1 MFKKY
6 KIQKKPVPVLSVRT
20 KRIEVSKRISDET
33 LRITSMLKHSSSLVR
48 IRGIKEIEKLQ
59 YIKEDMIREM
69 FKFSHHDKKEIRS
82 LFYRVIRNLIEKLL
96 PEEKPVWETYLFLY
110 LNLLTKYS
118 VISVRK
124 DGLNMLELGVKYFPR
139 KLNDYKKDLLL
150 WLEND
155 EKIVGLDPKEVPWHQ
170 EIKKKILLLQNLQKT
185 KHISL
190 AFSERI
196 EVLHRSIT
204 VNGVS
209 RAL

>member
-6 KIQKKPVPVLSVRT
+6 KIQKKPIPKLSVRT

-59 YIKEDMIREM
+59 YIKEDMIKEL
-69 FKFSHHDKKEIRS
+69 FKFCHHDKKEVRA
-82 LFYRVIRNLIEKLL
+82 LFYRVIKNQLEKLL
-96 PEEKPVWETYLFLY
+96 PEEKHIWETYLFLY

-124 DGLNMLELGVKYFPR
+124 DGLNMLELGVKYFPK
-139 KLNDYKKDLLL
+139 KLNDYKKDFLL
-150 WLEND
+150 WLESD
-155 EKIVGLDPKEVPWHQ
+155 EKIVGLDPKEVPWHK
-170 EIKKKILLLQNLQKT
+170 EIKKKILLLKNLQKT
-185 KHISL
+185 KHTTSH
-190 AFSERI
+190 FSDRI
-196 EVLHRSIT
+196 ELLHKSII

-209 RAL
+209 KLF